1 MIRVAA
7 VGDLTPAL
15 SGVECPLMS
24 AHTATPAKRTTEARA
39 PRRKPESLAK
49 IKKAARK
56 LFVERGYHATRPQD
70 IAREAG
76 LGHGTF
82 YLHFPDKR
90 ACFLSFVDDAR
101 QELDAHVR
109 ARVGQEKS
117 FEDLIANT
125 LHAIFEYSHSHP
137 GVLNAALADEA
148 VIDAEGAQAVPLL
161 QRWGYDWGNI
171 VREAANLGH
180 VAASYDADIIGQAIV
195 GAIHQTS
202 SEASRTDRSRND
214 VVRNLTRF
222 LVRALT
228 P

>member
-1 MIRVAA
+1 
-7 VGDLTPAL
+7 
-15 SGVECPLMS
+15 MS
-24 AHTATPAKRTTEARA
+24 AIVDTPIKSPTEGRS

-49 IKKAARK
+49 IKKAARR

-109 ARVGQEKS
+109 ARVGTHKS
-117 FEDLIANT
+117 LEDLIANT
-125 LHAIFEYSHSHP
+125 LHAIFEYNQTHP
-137 GVLNAALADEA
+137 GVLSAALSDEA

-161 QRWGYDWGNI
+161 HRWGCDWAEI
-171 VREAANLGH
+171 VREAAGHGH
-180 VAASYDADIIGQAIV
+180 VAGLYDADIIGQAVV
-195 GAIHQTS
+195 GAIHQAS
-202 SEASRTDRSRND
+202 NEASRTGRSRNE
-214 VVRNLTRF
+214 VVRNLTQF
-222 LVRALT
+222 LVRALK